1 MAERIWVRV
10 PDDSVLSR
18 IDGWN
23 NLGDNLYSALRW
35 HFLIIGQRDGHTK
48 SGPSFF
54 EYEVPARATY
64 TYTNKKV
71 STVKRTAS
79 IQESLKASVSSKL
92 SEEISSKLSSE
103 ISGGTSLSAKL
114 QSEVQ
119 AKSVSEVV
127 ESLGRDLSQTNSY
140 EVQNAEEVTDNISL
154 APGDGTSGGK
164 SLKLYFFLG
173 LWPWRW
179 DVYLHSVEY
188 LRLEYRRRFLVWG
201 QVRNTIVKA
210 THEPKQPVCQIV
222 HYVPQDKP
230 SIREQSYTPEV
241 SDITI
246 SINPPAASAGT
257 NVRLPSDISS
267 LEDLAR
273 VAFPVSDEE
282 RAHATKKRALKG
294 GAKGGSG
301 AKGGGVARKGGAKG
315 SASGGRSSKG
325 GSKSS
330 RGGSKGGGKK

>member
-18 IDGWN
+18 VDGWN
-23 NLGDNLYSALRW
+23 NLGDHLYSALRW

-64 TYTNKKV
+64 NYTNKKI
-71 STVKRTAS
+71 STVKRTTS

-92 SEEISSKLSSE
+92 SEEISSKLASE
-103 ISGGTSLSAKL
+103 LSVGTSLAAKL

-127 ESLGRDLSQTNSY
+127 ESLGRDLSQTDSY
-140 EVQNAEEVTDNISL
+140 EVQNAQELTNNISL

-164 SLKLYFFLG
+164 SLMLYFFFG

-188 LRLEYRRRFLVWG
+188 LRLEYRRKYFWW
-201 QVRNTIVKA
+201 QVRNTIVTA
-210 THEPKQPVCQIV
+210 AHEPKQPVCQIV
-222 HYVPQDKP
+222 HYIPQDEP
-230 SIREQSYTPEV
+230 SLREQSHTPEV
-241 SDITI
+241 SDISI
-246 SINPPAASAGT
+246 SINPPAASAGP

-282 RAHATKKRALKG
+282 RAHAAKKG
-294 GAKGGSG
+294 GAKGGSKGG
-301 AKGGGVARKGGAKG
+301 AKGGSKGGAKG
-315 SASGGRSSKG
+315 SASGRGSSKG

-330 RGGSKGGGKK
+330 RGGSKGGGRK